1 MALGRPTAPAAEAE
15 ALGNHVL
22 RHCLL
27 LLFSL
32 SLSLL
37 KKEKLIPHHSE
48 GWEVQDQ
55 GAG

>member
-1 MALGRPTAPAAEAE
+1 MALRRPTAPAAEAE
-15 ALGNHVL
+15 ALGNPVL
-22 RHCLL
+22 WHCLL
-27 LLFSL
+27 LLL

-48 GWEVQDQ
+48 GWEVQNQ